1 MLVVEIDEIVPSFA
15 CRKLVEIVEKSPCP
29 AVMVPALINP
39 TFKVLAL
46 ARRKYVSVKFW
57 LTALGSTDIYIA
69 FI

>member
-15 CRKLVEIVEKSPCP
+15 FRIFVEIVEKSPWP

-46 ARRKYVSVKFW
+46 ARRKYASVRFW
-57 LTALGSTDIYIA
+57 FVAHGKTDIYKSKI
-69 FI
+69 